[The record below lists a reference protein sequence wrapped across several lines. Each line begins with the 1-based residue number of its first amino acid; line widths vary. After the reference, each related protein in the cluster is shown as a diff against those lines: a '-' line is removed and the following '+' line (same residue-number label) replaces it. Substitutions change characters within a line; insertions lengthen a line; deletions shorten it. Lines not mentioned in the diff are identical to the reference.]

1 MKPIMSNKVGVAA
14 CAAMASL
21 VPAVALASGSGEETA
36 FIFNT
41 FLFLFG
47 GVLVMFMAAGFTML
61 EAGSVTNRSV
71 ATIVLKN
78 ISLYSIAG
86 LMYFIVG
93 YNLMYDGVDGGY
105 LGTFS
110 LWGADDSAAAAGDF
124 SGGYASSSDW
134 FFQMVFVATA
144 VSIVSGAVAE
154 RMKIWPFLLFAVVLT
169 GFMYPITGAWKWGG
183 GWLDAMGFQDFA
195 GSTLVHSVGGWA
207 ALVGVIILGPRL
219 GRFDENGEPKPILPS
234 NVALVGL
241 GVFILWFGWF
251 GFNGASQ
258 LAMGTAADAIAVSN
272 IFANTNVAAAAGVVV
287 AMLLSQAIYK
297 RIDIYM
303 TLNGALGGLVAIT
316 AEPLTPTLLEAVFI
330 GGIGGVLVVISTRMM
345 ERTFKLDDVVGAVPV
360 HLVCGIWGT
369 MIVPLTNGD
378 ATYATQAI
386 GVAAIGGF
394 TLVVSAIV
402 WVAVKGITG
411 GLRLSAEAEAN
422 GLDVAELGI
431 SGYPYFDRRD
441 GPRV

>member
-1 MKPIMSNKVGVAA
+1 MKSIMSNKVGLAA
-14 CAAMASL
+14 CASIASL
-21 VPAVALASGSGEETA
+21 VPAVALASQSAAETT
-36 FIFNT
+36 FILNT

-78 ISLYSIAG
+78 IALYSIAG
-86 LMYFIVG
+86 LMYFIIG

-110 LWGADDSAAAAGDF
+110 LWGADDAAAHAGDY
-124 SGGYASSSDW
+124 SGSYASSSDW

-144 VSIVSGAVAE
+144 ASIVSGAVAE
-154 RMKIWPFLLFAVVLT
+154 RMKIWSFLLFAVVLT

-207 ALVGVIILGPRL
+207 ALIGIMILGPRL
-219 GRFDENGEPKPILPS
+219 GRFDENGKPKPILPS

-241 GVFILWFGWF
+241 GVFVLWFGWF

-258 LAMGTAADAIAVSN
+258 LAMGTAEDAIAVSN
-272 IFANTNVAAAAGVVV
+272 IFANTNVAAASGVLV
-287 AMLLSQAIYK
+287 AMLLSQFLYK

-316 AEPLTPTLLEAVFI
+316 AEPLTPTLLQAAFI
-330 GGIGGVLVVISTRMM
+330 GGVGGLLVVFSTRIL
-345 ERTFKLDDVVGAVPV
+345 ENNLKLDDVVGAVPV

-378 ATYATQAI
+378 ADYVTQAI

-394 TLVVSAIV
+394 TVVTSAIV
-402 WVAVKGITG
+402 WVAIKGITG

-431 SGYPYFDRRD
+431 SGYPYFDRREET
-441 GPRV
+441 RV

>member
-1 MKPIMSNKVGVAA
+1 MKPMMSKKVGLAA
-14 CAAMASL
+14 CAAMISL
-21 VPAVALASGSGEETA
+21 VPAIALANEVSETA

-61 EAGSVTNRSV
+61 EVGSVTNRSV

-78 ISLYSIAG
+78 IALYSIAG
-86 LMYFIVG
+86 LMYFVIG

-105 LGTFS
+105 LGSFS
-110 LWGADDSAAAAGDF
+110 LWGADDAAALGGDF
-124 SGGYASSSDW
+124 SGGYAASSDW

-144 VSIVSGAVAE
+144 ASIVSGAVAE
-154 RMKIWPFLLFAVVLT
+154 RMKIWSFLLFAIVLT
-169 GFMYPITGAWKWGG
+169 GFIYPITGAWKWGG

-207 ALVGVIILGPRL
+207 ALIGIMILGPRM
-219 GRFDENGEPKPILPS
+219 GRFDENGNPKPILPS
-234 NVALVGL
+234 SVALVGL

-258 LAMGTAADAIAVSN
+258 LALGTAADAIAVSN
-272 IFANTNVAAAAGVVV
+272 IFANTNVAAAAGVLV
-287 AMLLSQAIYK
+287 AMVLSQMLYK
-297 RIDIYM
+297 RIDVYM

-330 GGIGGVLVVISTRMM
+330 GGVGGALVVFSTRML
-345 ERTFKLDDVVGAVPV
+345 ERTFKLDDVVGAVPA

-369 MIVPLTNGD
+369 MIVPLTNAD
-378 ATYATQAI
+378 ASYATQAI

-394 TLVVSAIV
+394 SIVASAVVWTAI
-402 WVAVKGITG
+402 KGITG

-431 SGYPYFDRRD
+431 SGYPYFDRREETR
-441 GPRV
+441 G